1 MVLTALVFTL
11 LLTLLLGMN
20 IFSLGLAGFS
30 VDKATGSA
38 TKPRWRGDEQ
48 QDYHACACIE
58 GASQVMQCT
67 RVDKNG
73 LPC

>member
-48 QDYHACACIE
+48 QDYHACACTE
-58 GASQVMQCT
+58 GASQVMHSLDT
-67 RVDKNG
+67 TAYSTA
-73 LPC
+73 